1 MSSTVR
7 LSPEIEITEGP
18 AMTRICK
25 IAMISGI
32 AALVTACD
40 TMSSGSVENEGEVF
54 DDQQTFGTEPSD
66 PNS

>member
-1 MSSTVR
+1 MSATVQ
-7 LSPEIEITEGP
+7 LSPELYMTEGP

-32 AALVTACD
+32 AALVGACD
-40 TMSSGSVENEGEVF
+40 TMSSGSVENEGRVL
-54 DDQQTFGTEPSD
+54 DDEQTFGTEPSD